1 MKLINQFWY
10 IWDVFNQIVFSS
22 NRILWILIEIFKSNW
37 SKCNSQHQQQQQPK
51 TDWFDWNNIIYHI
64 SYRVTIITVQCIA
77 MQRLMRFFHSILF
90 ILPSFENVKTWNT
103 FTKTLHRAKH
113 RSFHIQMMLS
123 YNTLLHC
130 KVMFCS
136 QSAGEWICSF
146 RFLMP
151 KSEFFNAKIWVF

>member
-64 SYRVTIITVQCIA
+64 SYRVTIITGNA
-77 MQRLMRFFHSILF
+77 KTHALLSFHSLHPSILWKC
-90 ILPSFENVKTWNT
+90 ENLKYIYKNVASSKASIVSHPNDALLQHTT
-103 FTKTLHRAKH
+103 AL
-113 RSFHIQMMLS
+113 QS
-123 YNTLLHC
+123 YVLLT
-130 KVMFCS
+130 VSWRMNLFFS
-136 QSAGEWICSF
+136 
-146 RFLMP
+146 
-151 KSEFFNAKIWVF
+151 FFNAKIWVF